1 MAPKFKTGKSKV
13 QVRPTEIR
21 LHTYDKEQIKY
32 RLNHYTSFIVTRD
45 PLSRLVSN
53 FKDKF
58 SDPTLN
64 SWRRRLCKQILNQ
77 MTAMGQKHNTAPTNI
92 SIGEFADYVINLLSR
107 RVHIKLNHH
116 WRPMTVLCRPC
127 HIFYDYYSWTETIGE
142 DAEYLLRK
150 FKAPPGLHFIRENQ
164 SPTAVTR
171 PPGTN
176 DRQYYLSKL
185 SDHQLNQLISVYKRD
200 YEIFGYDL
208 PR

>member
-58 SDPTLN
+58 SNITLN
-64 SWRRRLCKQILNQ
+64 KWRRKLCKQILTL
-77 MTAMGQKHNTAPTNI
+77 MTTMGKRHNTAPTNI
-92 SIGEFADYVINLLSR
+92 SFDEFADYVIDLLSR
-107 RVHIKLNHH
+107 RVQIKLNHH
-116 WRPMTVLCRPC
+116 WTPMTVLCRPC
-127 HIFYDYYSWTETIGE
+127 HISYDYYSWTETIGE

-150 FKAPPGLHFIRENQ
+150 FKAPPELHFIWENQ
-164 SPTAVTR
+164 SPTTVIG
-171 PPGTN
+171 PPGT
-176 DRQYYLSKL
+176 DIRQYYLSQL
-185 SDHQLNQLISVYKRD
+185 SAHQLNQLINVYKRD
-200 YEIFGYDL
+200 YEIFGYD
-208 PR
+208 PPQ